1 MTDATFNLNNY
12 TDEEVLDLFGISKED
27 CQNKDKIYDQ
37 YNTIVK
43 NIKTQNEFTPEF
55 AFRSESI
62 VVFTLF
68 QT

>member
-43 NIKTQNEFTPEF
+43 NIKTQNEFTPDF
-55 AFRSESI
+55 KTDLVSFLSKAFR
-62 VVFTLF
+62 
-68 QT
+68 